1 MKQIQTFRIIV
12 LLTILLTTLH
22 STAQDILWE
31 KSFGGRQADYLLD
44 AQPTLDN
51 GFILAGS
58 SLSRKSGN
66 KTEAGKGD
74 LDYII
79 TKMDQN
85 GKFEWQKSFGGSG
98 TDLLQSIELTS
109 DGGYILAGTSNSPKG
124 LDKKEE
130 GFGGNDFWII
140 KLNALGREE
149 WQQTLGG
156 LGEDN
161 LSSIRQVKGGGYI
174 VGGSSN
180 SGAMENSANLKYLQ
194 AKSEDTCGNMD
205 YWILYLDTNGEIS
218 WQKTYG
224 GNYADLLRVI
234 EPTNEGGYIVGGY
247 SNSTISCDKSDE
259 NLGDGG
265 DMWIL
270 KLDEKG
276 LIQWQKTIGGEN
288 DEQLSCIK
296 QTIDGGYIIGGN
308 SNSARTSNGDKINGN
323 DFLVLKLDYQGEI
336 EWSSP
341 YDFGPEDI
349 LTSIIENSD
358 ATFVVAGYSA
368 YSSHSIQKGQSNST
382 DGNDYIIIKIKSN
395 GEKIWEKKVGSKG
408 EDVLKKAF
416 EMRDG
421 SFLLAGTSNPEA
433 ENNKGISSLKNNFFN
448 NEEIDGVAELKDY
461 LKSEANAYIAD
472 DIDDIKKK
480 LKSANDALNN
490 ISERITVQLPDENS
504 IIRQQNGSSRST
516 LSRKDQ
522 GSTNDIGAKKNLN
535 ASKDK
540 TINFGNRDFWVVKLK
555 EKDQK
560 LKNSI
565 EIEASPN
572 PTKSFTNVIIPFNYT
587 DGTATLFDLS
597 GRLLQSLE
605 IKNQIVPID
614 LSQFPEGIYIIN
626 IKTDK
631 GTGSVKVMK
640 SGIN

>member
-1 MKQIQTFRIIV
+1 MKNSLII
-12 LLTILLTTLH
+12 IIIFCGNIIY
-22 STAQDILWE
+22 SQDLIWE
-31 KSFGGRQADYLLD
+31 RSFGGRQADYLLD

-66 KTEAGKGD
+66 KTEPGKGD

-79 TKMDQN
+79 TKMDEN

-98 TDLLQSIELTS
+98 TDILQSIELTS
-109 DGGYILAGTSNSPKG
+109 DGGYILAGMSNSPKS

-156 LGEDN
+156 MGEDN
-161 LSSIRQVKGGGYI
+161 LSTIRQMKNGGYI

-180 SGAMENSANLKYLQ
+180 SGEMEITSGALKNSQ
-194 AKSEDTCGNMD
+194 TKSNDTCGNMD
-205 YWILYLDTNGEIS
+205 YWILYLDIDGKIQ

-224 GNYADLLRVI
+224 GSYVDLLRVI
-234 EPTNEGGYIVGGY
+234 EPTNDGGFIAGGY
-247 SNSTISCDKSDE
+247 SNSPQSCDKSTE

-270 KLDEKG
+270 KLDEQG
-276 LIQWQKTIGGEN
+276 SIQWQKTIGGDK

-323 DFLVLKLDYQGEI
+323 DFLVLKLDPLGEI

-349 LTSIIENSD
+349 LTSIIENKD
-358 ATFVVAGYSA
+358 GTYIVAGYSA
-368 YSSHSIQKGQSNST
+368 YASHSIENYKT
-382 DGNDYIIIKIKSN
+382 KIDDVNDYIIFKINAN

-421 SFLLAGTSNPEA
+421 SFLLAGTSNPET
-433 ENNKGISSLKNNFFN
+433 ENKNDISSLKNNFFS
-448 NEEIDGVAELKDY
+448 NEEIDGVAEIKDY
-461 LKSEANAYIAD
+461 LKSEANAYFTD
-472 DIDDIKKK
+472 NVLDVKNEM
-480 LKSANDALNN
+480 KSASDALNN
-490 ISERITVQLPDENS
+490 ISERITVHLPSENS
-504 IIRQQNGSSRST
+504 IIRQKNGSRRSV

-522 GSTNDIGAKKNLN
+522 GSTEDIGAKKNLN

-540 TINFGNRDFWVVKLK
+540 SLNFGNRDFWVVKLK
-555 EKDQK
+555 EKEKK
-560 LKNSI
+560 LQNTIS
-565 EIEASPN
+565 IEASPN
-572 PTKSFTNVIIPFNYT
+572 PTKSLTNVIIPFNYT
-587 DGTATLFDLS
+587 YGTAALFNLS

-605 IKNQIVPID
+605 ITNRIIPMD
-614 LSQFPEGIYIIN
+614 LSAFPEGIYIVN

-631 GTGSVKVMK
+631 GTGSVKIIK
-640 SGIN
+640 SGVN